1 MVTQHQNVDSA
12 TSVSI
17 TNEDTQATEHGI
29 EIANKDNQ
37 KQCLHLH
44 HLLKLPRLLQM
55 RQPSTNTDGF
65 SRTKLIQ
72 Y

>member
-44 HLLKLPRLLQM
+44 H
-55 RQPSTNTDGF
+55 F
-65 SRTKLIQ
+65 
-72 Y
+72 